1 MQYTKEILN
10 ILKDTRSWS
19 EEEILNKLKIS
30 KKTFYDHLLFIV
42 LEEIKK
48 LDFDTKTYKYKYLYK
63 IFKYFE
69 VLEDKYIINECTKKL
84 KKVDIYLNEKIKRAI
99 KQGNENISFD
109 NVISK
114 LIDIVGVTLLKLEFD
129 PKDKEQNVNQNN
141 RNYMF
146 LCELIYNVKN
156 YDYVYEV
163 FKTSKHLMY
172 TTNNEGKLLI
182 EELIEHY
189 IKCVMEGNNH
199 YDIIY
204 FEKIIKIFLNSKKFI
219 MEKECTL
226 KLINKL
232 LNHIDNLKRTKLK
245 KREIERIKF
254 FLEEIIKDLK
264 NINAIKDYNELS
276 YKYGIIDGFSDEA
289 LLEAKTGL
297 IIDNN
302 KYIDY
307 RDKFTITIDSPG
319 TKVYDD
325 ACFFEQLKN
334 GTFLLGVFVSD
345 VDAYLKPHM
354 LLDKE
359 AYQKAE
365 NIYLINH
372 HISMLPYELIDR
384 ISLNQSKDRLAIGY
398 FFTFDPQMNLIDFQV
413 KRSLINIKYNLDY
426 NDVSN
431 LLTTSS
437 NIELFNTLKAMI
449 KATEHLKE
457 KQIYDEKYQTF
468 KEIKRS
474 VINPCQPEFKNGEA
488 SIFSTFSI
496 LMNNYVAS
504 FFSKHPE
511 IPFPYH
517 VNLSKYDDYI
527 IRDLKTKLYN
537 NESLDSILSC
547 LNEIYVPSFYST
559 DNLGHNGLNLKSY
572 SNASNPLRQYISLVT
587 ERLVKYHIIDCIDY
601 PIIDINNMNAIC
613 EYINNKRSINEEYRQ
628 EFIKCFHKRKYH

>member
-1 MQYTKEILN
+1 
-10 ILKDTRSWS
+10 
-19 EEEILNKLKIS
+19 
-30 KKTFYDHLLFIV
+30 
-42 LEEIKK
+42 
-48 LDFDTKTYKYKYLYK
+48 
-63 IFKYFE
+63 
-69 VLEDKYIINECTKKL
+69 
-84 KKVDIYLNEKIKRAI
+84 
-99 KQGNENISFD
+99 
-109 NVISK
+109 
-114 LIDIVGVTLLKLEFD
+114 
-129 PKDKEQNVNQNN
+129 
-141 RNYMF
+141 
-146 LCELIYNVKN
+146 
-156 YDYVYEV
+156 
-163 FKTSKHLMY
+163 
-172 TTNNEGKLLI
+172 
-182 EELIEHY
+182 
-189 IKCVMEGNNH
+189 
-199 YDIIY
+199 
-204 FEKIIKIFLNSKKFI
+204 
-219 MEKECTL
+219 
-226 KLINKL
+226 
-232 LNHIDNLKRTKLK
+232 
-245 KREIERIKF
+245 
-254 FLEEIIKDLK
+254 
-264 NINAIKDYNELS
+264 
-276 YKYGIIDGFSDEA
+276 
-289 LLEAKTGL
+289 
-297 IIDNN
+297 
-302 KYIDY
+302 
-307 RDKFTITIDSPG
+307 
-319 TKVYDD
+319 
-325 ACFFEQLKN
+325 
-334 GTFLLGVFVSD
+334 
-345 VDAYLKPHM
+345 M

-384 ISLNQSKDRLAIGY
+384 ISLHQSKDRLAIGY